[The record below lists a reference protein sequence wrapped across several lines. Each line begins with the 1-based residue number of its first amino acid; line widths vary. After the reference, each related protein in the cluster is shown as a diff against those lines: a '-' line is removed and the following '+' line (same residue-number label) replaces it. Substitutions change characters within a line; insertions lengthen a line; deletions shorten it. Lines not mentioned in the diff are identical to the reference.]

1 MSNTTQIIYNAI
13 ECPDGT
19 ILESHGRHDYNMHLD
34 TKTGEVYMVDGGKDY
49 LRRSVNKVQAKELS
63 VYTVH
68 KFELQRE
75 VFSWGSYGKDGK
87 QEKHWIKLKDM
98 ELQHIMAILET
109 QKHIYGTYVEDLFLK
124 ELEWR
129 ITHAST

>member
-1 MSNTTQIIYNAI
+1 
-13 ECPDGT
+13 
-19 ILESHGRHDYNMHLD
+19 
-34 TKTGEVYMVDGGKDY
+34 MVDGGKDY
-49 LRRSVNKVQAKELS
+49 LKRSVNKVEAKELS
-63 VYTVH
+63 VYTTD

-87 QEKHWIKLKDM
+87 QPKHWIKLKDM

-109 QKHIYGTYVEDLFLK
+109 QQHVYGTYVEDLFLK

>member
-1 MSNTTQIIYNAI
+1 MLNTTQIIYNAI

-19 ILESHGRHDYNMHLD
+19 VLESHGRHDYKTHLD

-49 LRRSVNKVQAKELS
+49 LRRSVNKVPAKELS
-63 VYTVH
+63 VYTIA
-68 KFELQRE
+68 KFEIQRE

-87 QEKHWIKLKDM
+87 QPKRWIKLKDM

-109 QKHIYGTYVEDLFLK
+109 QQHIYGTYVEDLFLK

-129 ITHAST
+129 AN